1 MKAIEDQGVEYEDD
15 DTSSD
20 EEEEESKMIVYQGIE
35 YQVNLEDNS
44 VIDPEDYDLIGT
56 WNEEKYEIDFENEG
70 IRMNH
75 ERRVK
80 G

>member
-1 MKAIEDQGVEYEDD
+1 MEVVEEDRELNEDD

-20 EEEEESKMIVYQGIE
+20 EEEESKMIVYQGIE

-56 WNEEKYEIDFENEG
+56 WNEEKYEIDFENEE